1 MAEITVFSP
10 DREKNCNKNGWGPT
24 ACAGLLAAA
33 PPQSGMGS
41 REAPAR
47 ERAELPPPPP
57 LSSGIVGTH
66 ELLLTVGA
74 PCYKSSL
81 VPRALRAAEHTA
93 EAAVFVLLLATRSEF
108 LRNGKAPAP
117 VCRQRK
123 PKHESHMCGG
133 SRRPPGRAGGAGS
146 ATARRPPP
154 PRGGAG
160 GRGRW
165 EQRKRLPDTGQRVP
179 WPPHCYLPPRCISL
193 LARRRE
199 NLKKGTL
206 CDVALEWLAFSGYPV
221 SVLGWVFRGLL
232 G

>member
-1 MAEITVFSP
+1 
-10 DREKNCNKNGWGPT
+10 
-24 ACAGLLAAA
+24 
-33 PPQSGMGS
+33 MGS

-154 PRGGAG
+154 PGGVLG
-160 GRGRW
+160 GGVGGSRENGSRTPGRGCPDPLTVTC
-165 EQRKRLPDTGQRVP
+165 LPVAS
-179 WPPHCYLPPRCISL
+179 HYLP
-193 LARRRE
+193 E
-199 NLKKGTL
+199 
-206 CDVALEWLAFSGYPV
+206 DV
-221 SVLGWVFRGLL
+221 RI
-232 G
+232 